1 MDLLRHSRGHRAFIP
16 QKIALIRPAAY
27 HAIFSVLSIILLYLK
42 REASME
48 KIDFKKELKHLY
60 KPSAK
65 KVEIVEVPQLNYLMV
80 DGEGDP
86 NTSQSFQD
94 AIDVLYPLSYKLKFM
109 IKKGEIEIDYG
120 VLPLEGLWWADDMSS
135 FSVENKDGWKWTLM
149 IVQPEFV
156 TKEMIQEAIEQVREK
171 NNPVSLPLV
180 RFESFI
186 EGKVAQIMHIGP
198 FSEEGPTV
206 EKVHSFIEENGNQRT
221 GKHHEIYL
229 SDIRRA
235 APEKWKTIIRH
246 PMS

>member
-1 MDLLRHSRGHRAFIP
+1 MD
-16 QKIALIRPAAY
+16 
-27 HAIFSVLSIILLYLK
+27 
-42 REASME
+42 
-48 KIDFKKELKHLY
+48 KIDFKKELKTLY

-65 KVEIVEVPQLNYLMV
+65 KVDIVEVPKLNYFMV

-94 AIDVLYPLSYKLKFM
+94 AIDVLYPLSYTLKFM
-109 IKKGEIEIDYG
+109 IKKGELGIDYG

-149 IVQPEFV
+149 IMQPDFV
-156 TKEMIQEAIEQVREK
+156 TKEMVQEAMEQVK
-171 NNPVSLPLV
+171 VKKNPVSLPLV
-180 RFESFI
+180 RFESFE

-206 EKVHSFIEENGNQRT
+206 EKVHSFIEENGSQRR

-235 APEKWKTIIRH
+235 APEKWKTIIRQ